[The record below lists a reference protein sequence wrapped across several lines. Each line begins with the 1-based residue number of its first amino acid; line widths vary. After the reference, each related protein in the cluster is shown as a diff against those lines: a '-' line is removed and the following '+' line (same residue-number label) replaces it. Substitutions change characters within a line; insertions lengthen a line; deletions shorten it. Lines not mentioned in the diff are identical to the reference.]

1 MYIMISSL
9 MLFLIIG
16 ASTFSEA
23 MKMGSEV
30 YHHLKKVINDRFG
43 LDATAVGDE
52 GGFAPN
58 ILDNHDGN
66 YDH

>member
-1 MYIMISSL
+1 
-9 MLFLIIG
+9 
-16 ASTFSEA
+16 

-30 YHHLKKVINDRFG
+30 YHHLKKVIKDRFG

-58 ILDNHDGN
+58 ILNNKDGKP
-66 YDH
+66 